1 MNVIYNGIK
10 YSTFKKEIENINI
23 SEITIEIVDDSLHCL
38 KNNFVHIYSFYS
50 TKEKQGYG
58 SKALKEIIK
67 IANKYQ
73 VNLYLFPAGTSERFY
88 KKFGFIYPEN
98 SKNYYIP
105 MKLYFLCNEYSPI
118 YQKIKSVKIMSL
130 LKKIKLFLFN

>member
-1 MNVIYNGIK
+1 MNVIYNSIK

-23 SEITIEIVDDSLHCL
+23 PEITIEIVDDSIHSL
-38 KNNFVHIYSFYS
+38 KNNFIHIYSFYS

-67 IANKYQ
+67 IADKYRI
-73 VNLYLFPAGTSERFY
+73 NFYLFPYGTSKLFY

-98 SKNYYIP
+98 PNNHYIP
-105 MKLYFLCNEYSPI
+105 GQLYRFCVSYTPMMK
-118 YQKIKSVKIMSL
+118 
-130 LKKIKLFLFN
+130 